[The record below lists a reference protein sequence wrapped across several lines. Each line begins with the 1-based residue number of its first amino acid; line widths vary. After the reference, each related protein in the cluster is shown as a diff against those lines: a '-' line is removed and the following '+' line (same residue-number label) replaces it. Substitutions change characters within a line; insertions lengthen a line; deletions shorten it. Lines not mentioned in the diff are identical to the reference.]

1 VRSTRWRAEAAL
13 AVLFAVVIL
22 VVGGGAVWVMSRKPV
37 HENAAAVPST
47 TAAAPPERYSDAVKE
62 GRRLARALVVDE
74 SLPGLSVAV
83 AVDGDIVWA
92 EGFGW
97 ADNSRTPVTPLT
109 RFRLGALSKPLTAA
123 AVALLHDRG
132 RLDLDAPIQRYVR
145 AYPEKQWTITTR
157 QLMGD
162 VAGVHR
168 IRGDNNDAMPVSHC
182 ASLDQAVAML
192 ADDPLLFE
200 PGTEHRYSIWG
211 WVLVS
216 AVVQGAAAEPF
227 ARFITRQVFEPLA
240 MERTVVAETEGLDG
254 VVHRAGRRP
263 DYSCLA
269 GAGAFL
275 STPTDLVRLGS
286 AMLKP
291 GLLQADT
298 IAAFQAPTRLV
309 SGASTTYAL
318 GWTVKSVQL
327 AGEPARIVSHR
338 GSPAGG
344 TGSLLTFPDLGL
356 AIAAAANVTDARGV
370 DPFAL
375 QVAEAFTRRQNRN
388 RQALPMHR

>member
-1 VRSTRWRAEAAL
+1 VNPTRRAEGLL
-13 AVLFAVVIL
+13 AVLVIVLGL
-22 VVGGGAVWVMSRKPV
+22 VVGGRALWVGAKLPV

-47 TAAAPPERYSDAVKE
+47 VAGVPSDKYAGPVE
-62 GRRLARALVVDE
+62 ESRRLARALVAGHN
-74 SLPGLSVAV
+74 LPGLSVAV
-83 AVDGDIVWA
+83 AVDGEIVWA
-92 EGFGW
+92 EGFGF
-97 ADNSRTPVTPLT
+97 ADVDTRTPVTPLT

-123 AVALLHDRG
+123 AAALLHDRG
-132 RLDLDAPIQRYVR
+132 RLDLDAPVQRYVP
-145 AYPEKQWTITTR
+145 AYPRKQWTVTPR

-168 IRGDNNDAMPVSHC
+168 IRGDNNDAMPVGHC
-182 ASLDQAVAML
+182 STLDEAVAML

-216 AVVQGAAAEPF
+216 AVVEGAAGEPF
-227 ARFITRQVFEPLA
+227 DRFMVRQVFEPLG
-240 MERTVVAETEGLDG
+240 MKRTAVAETEDLDG
-254 VVHRAGRRP
+254 VAHQGRRP
-263 DYSCLA
+263 DYSCVA
-269 GAGAFL
+269 GGGAFL

-291 GLLQADT
+291 GLLKAVT
-298 IAAFQAPTRLV
+298 IAAFQMPTRLV

-318 GWTVKSVQL
+318 GWTVKSAQL

-338 GSPAGG
+338 GSPSGG
-344 TGSLLTFPDLGL
+344 TVSLLTFPDLGV
-356 AIAAAANVTDARGV
+356 AIAAAANAQDARGV

-375 QVAEAFTRRQNRN
+375 QVAEAFSRRHNRKS
-388 RQALPMHR
+388 